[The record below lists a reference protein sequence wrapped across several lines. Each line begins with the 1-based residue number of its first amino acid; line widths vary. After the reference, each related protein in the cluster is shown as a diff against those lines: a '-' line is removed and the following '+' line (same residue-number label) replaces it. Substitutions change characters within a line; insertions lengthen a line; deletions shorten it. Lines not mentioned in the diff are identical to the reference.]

1 MKKEI
6 KKMIKE
12 LRERITIVKIYI
24 KNQLG
29 DLEFYNFLG
38 YEKQQQ
44 QAIHNLDL
52 SWEQIDLYQRQLKEL
67 KRDYKGSK

>member
-38 YEKQQQ
+38 YEKQQK
-44 QAIHNLDL
+44 QAIYNLDL